1 MARAQR
7 PKRSFISSTS
17 VLGRVFTADAYSGI
31 AARITDGRGH
41 RSLEAS
47 GGGTRGSVAH
57 SRQQSGPRR
66 RHTMRT
72 IISIVLGALL
82 PLLGLTGIGQ
92 AQSAIEVQGT
102 IASVDCVAGTV
113 VLNASDGS
121 ETFGTG
127 DYTAVLVNST
137 SVPFCSL
144 EGYIGAPTNVWLIP
158 DGSQFSAT
166 QIDVTGPAAVV
177 PAPSAA
183 VSPLP
188 IVGTVLGTIVAAGL
202 VYLIVHGP
210 DDGYYRYPYYG
221 AYYHYYYRPQYGPY
235 RGYYPASA
243 PIITVAP
250 AITGFVLGIVVVNSF
265 QYILTRDSDNHF
277 YRYPYYGPYRQHYY
291 RPTYR
296 PYTGVYRDVP
306 VRQGDSR
313 WDAPAHAI
321 SQVNYVRPT
330 PQRQVVQ
337 PTPQRQVVQAAP
349 ERQVAQPVP
358 ERQVVQPTPQRQVV
372 QPVPERQVVQ
382 PTPQRQVAQPVPE
395 RQVVQ
400 PTPQRQ
406 VVQPVPERQI
416 VQPIQERQ
424 VVQPTPQQQ
433 IVQPIPQRQ
442 IVQPVPQRQIVQP
455 VPERQIVQPIPQR
468 QVVQPVPERQVV
480 QPIPQR
486 QIIQPIP
493 QRQIAQPVPQRL
505 PNSTSQNNDRGNNRG
520 QGSSNQQCGNR
531 GPNQSCSSDGS
542 AGQK

>member
-144 EGYIGAPTNVWLIP
+144 EGYIGAPAAVWLVP

-166 QIDVTGPAAVV
+166 QIDVTGPAAVIPD
-177 PAPSAA
+177 PAAG

-188 IVGTVLGTIVAAGL
+188 IVGAVLGTIVVAGL
-202 VYLIVHGP
+202 VYLLAHGP
-210 DDGYYRYPYYG
+210 DGGYYRYPYYG
-221 AYYHYYYRPQYGPY
+221 AYYHNYYHPQYRPYA
-235 RGYYPASA
+235 GYYPASA

-250 AITGFVLGIVVVNSF
+250 AITGVALGIVAVNNL
-265 QYILTRDSDNHF
+265 QYILTRDSGGHL
-277 YRYPYYGPYRQHYY
+277 YRYPYYGPYHQYYY
-291 RPTYR
+291 RSAYHAYAGPNANV
-296 PYTGVYRDVP
+296 YTNAA
-306 VRQGDSR
+306 VRQGDSH
-313 WDAPAHAI
+313 WDAPA
-321 SQVNYVRPT
+321 
-330 PQRQVVQ
+330 
-337 PTPQRQVVQAAP
+337 QAM
-349 ERQVAQPVP
+349 AQ
-358 ERQVVQPTPQRQVV
+358 
-372 QPVPERQVVQ
+372 
-382 PTPQRQVAQPVPE
+382 
-395 RQVVQ
+395 
-400 PTPQRQ
+400 
-406 VVQPVPERQI
+406 
-416 VQPIQERQ
+416 
-424 VVQPTPQQQ
+424 
-433 IVQPIPQRQ
+433 
-442 IVQPVPQRQIVQP
+442 
-455 VPERQIVQPIPQR
+455 
-468 QVVQPVPERQVV
+468 
-480 QPIPQR
+480 
-486 QIIQPIP
+486 
-493 QRQIAQPVPQRL
+493 
-505 PNSTSQNNDRGNNRG
+505 
-520 QGSSNQQCGNR
+520 
-531 GPNQSCSSDGS
+531 
-542 AGQK
+542 